1 MAALNTERI
10 QHGTLMSSLTE
21 TENEDPA
28 RRERTIRS
36 LTEGA
41 GAPIEHVRRLFADEF
56 SRLGQGAKVRRFL
69 HVLTTSNV
77 RAMLRLA
84 ARG

>member
-1 MAALNTERI
+1 
-10 QHGTLMSSLTE
+10 MSSLIE
-21 TENEDPA
+21 TENEDSA

-56 SRLGQGAKVRRFL
+56 CRLGKDAKVRRFL
-69 HVLTTSNV
+69 HALTRSNV

-84 ARG
+84 RAGDVAARVELTQK